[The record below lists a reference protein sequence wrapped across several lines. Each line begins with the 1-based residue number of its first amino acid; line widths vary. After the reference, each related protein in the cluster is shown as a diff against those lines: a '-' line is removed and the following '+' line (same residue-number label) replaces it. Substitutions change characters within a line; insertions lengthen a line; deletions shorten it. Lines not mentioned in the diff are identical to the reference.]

1 MRLSRRLAWAILA
14 VVATSYLSNA
24 QTTATPDVILY
35 HGAILTGEGL
45 AEGKPKIVAA
55 IAIANGTVVAAGPDG
70 LQRWTVNGKSYP
82 DTPVF
87 KVKTGRRYRLDFV
100 NSSSELHPLHLHR
113 HSFEIASI
121 AGRQCSGLIKDVVN
135 IAPYS
140 SMKVD
145 FVADNP
151 GKTLFH
157 CHQQLHM
164 DYGFMQLID
173 YA

>member
-1 MRLSRRLAWAILA
+1 MPLWIESKRKPW
-14 VVATSYLSNA
+14 SYLNFANTTKAPNA
-24 QTTATPDVILY
+24 DVEI
-35 HGAILTGEGL
+35 AM
-45 AEGKPKIVAA
+45 AFAPAA
-55 IAIANGTVVAAGPDG
+55 INSDG
-70 LQRWTVNGKSYP
+70 FQRWTINGKSYP
-82 DTPVF
+82 DTPVL
-87 KVKTGRRYRLDFV
+87 KIKAGNRYRLDFV

-113 HSFEIASI
+113 HNFEIVSI
-121 AGRQCSGLIKDVVN
+121 AGKQCSGLMKDVVN

-145 FVADNP
+145 FIADNP

-173 YA
+173 YD